1 MCFQAILTVGISF
14 RKPIF
19 VVKTCCA
26 LLWLSLVTFYKQ
38 YHLSLYHMA
47 GNIGMEL
54 NLAVGKINGVSPNFI
69 PPTFN
74 TCIKILAAY
83 TH

>member
-1 MCFQAILTVGISF
+1 MVI
-14 RKPIF
+14 
-19 VVKTCCA
+19 TCNI
-26 LLWLSLVTFYKQ
+26 YKQ
-38 YHLSLYHMA
+38 YHLSLYSMA

-74 TCIKILAAY
+74 TCIKILGAY